1 MIRKTYGVSGLMDWT
16 TQIKAG
22 KGSVSVHFTGGALT
36 AYGVTPAKYSTS
48 NPFFQ
53 SVIENSKQFKSGRIE
68 LLGTMEVA
76 DDAATKARK
85 ARAAAKV
92 AAKPAMEAQSPA
104 KTEEVT
110 ETPAPTTE
118 APATPATPAE
128 ETPADVEQQTGEAQ
142 DETSQDDG
150 NGGDDADGNK
160 VKVADKSE
168 AIEYLK
174 EHFADK
180 NYTATSLR
188 TKTAFDAACK
198 ECGVEFVFTA

>member
-53 SVIENSKQFKSGRIE
+53 SVIENSKQFKSARIE
-68 LLGTMEVA
+68 LLGTMEVP

-85 ARAAAKV
+85 ARMAAK
-92 AAKPAMEAQSPA
+92 AAEKPANEVQS
-104 KTEEVT
+104 TVT
-110 ETPAPTTE
+110 ETPVP
-118 APATPATPAE
+118 
-128 ETPADVEQQTGEAQ
+128 ETPANVVEEHVTPTTPEKESPADAEQPTDETQ
-142 DETSQDDG
+142 DETLQGDG
-150 NGGDDADGNK
+150 EDADGGK
-160 VKVADKSE
+160 IKVADKNE

-174 EHFADK
+174 EHFAEK

-188 TKTAFDAACK
+188 TKTAFEAACK

>member
-68 LLGTMEVA
+68 LLGTMEVP

-85 ARAAAKV
+85 ARMAAK
-92 AAKPAMEAQSPA
+92 AAEKPANEVHS
-104 KTEEVT
+104 TVT
-110 ETPAPTTE
+110 ETPVP
-118 APATPATPAE
+118 
-128 ETPADVEQQTGEAQ
+128 ETPANVVEEHVTPTTPEKESPADAEQPTDETQ
-142 DETSQDDG
+142 DETLQGDG
-150 NGGDDADGNK
+150 EDADGGK
-160 VKVADKSE
+160 IKVADKNE

-174 EHFADK
+174 EHFAEK

-188 TKTAFDAACK
+188 TKTAFEAACK

>member
-68 LLGTMEVA
+68 LLGTMEVP

-85 ARAAAKV
+85 ARMAAKT
-92 AAKPAMEAQSPA
+92 AEKPANEVQS
-104 KTEEVT
+104 TVT
-110 ETPAPTTE
+110 ETPVP
-118 APATPATPAE
+118 
-128 ETPADVEQQTGEAQ
+128 ETPANVVEEHVTPTTPAKESPADAEQPTDETQ
-142 DETSQDDG
+142 DETLQGDG
-150 NGGDDADGNK
+150 EDADGGK
-160 VKVADKSE
+160 IKVADKNE

-188 TKTAFDAACK
+188 TKTAFEAACK